1 MTSGTGPFKR
11 GKKLYIYGEYL
22 FMIKRNRFK
31 NMLLV
36 SVSIAV
42 TVTIRAILFSTV
54 VNNSN

>member
-1 MTSGTGPFKR
+1 
-11 GKKLYIYGEYL
+11 
-22 FMIKRNRFK
+22 MIKRNRFK